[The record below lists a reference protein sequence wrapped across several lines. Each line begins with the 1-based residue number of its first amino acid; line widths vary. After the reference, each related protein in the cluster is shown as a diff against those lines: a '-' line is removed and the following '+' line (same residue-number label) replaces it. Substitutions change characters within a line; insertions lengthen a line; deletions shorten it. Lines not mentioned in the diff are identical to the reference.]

1 MRPVSRRAATSSRVC
16 AALAIALTI
25 LAACQPPPRPF
36 APTDRSGGV
45 PFTPAADA
53 YGIALRPVSGM
64 PPALAAAFV
73 PALIEALARREVP
86 AVVSS
91 ERAPGALVY
100 GAAEARPADDGRLEV
115 AIEWWVIGRDGR
127 GLGRHWVSAG
137 PLEHDWE
144 GASEPLVR
152 RLASES
158 ADGIASLLRPAPP
171 APVRKSPSV
180 RFGAVAA
187 PRGID
192 GNALRRAMIGA
203 MRAAGIDILPDGRA
217 GPLLTATI
225 SLGPVV
231 GGMRPL
237 GVEWRL
243 EDESG
248 ERIGALVQGND
259 VVNETLI
266 ADWPE
271 VVRLIARA
279 ATGELHILLE
289 RAARK
294 VSVRPVDG
302 APRRP

>member
-1 MRPVSRRAATSSRVC
+1 MRHVSRRASNAGRVC
-16 AALAIALTI
+16 AALAIAFAV

-36 APTDRSGGV
+36 APTDRSGAG

-53 YGIALRPVSGM
+53 YGITLRPVSGM

-73 PALIEALARREVP
+73 PALIEALSRREVP

-91 ERAPGALVY
+91 ERAPGALAY
-100 GAAEARPADDGRLEV
+100 GAAEARSADDDRLEV

-137 PLEHDWE
+137 PVRDDWE
-144 GASEPLVR
+144 GASKPLVR
-152 RLASES
+152 RLAGES
-158 ADGIASLLRPAPP
+158 ADGIAALLRPAV
-171 APVRKSPSV
+171 PVPVGGSPSV
-180 RFGAVAA
+180 RVGAVAA

-203 MRAAGIDILPDGRA
+203 MRAAGFDILPDGRA

-243 EDESG
+243 DNEFG
-248 ERIGALVQGND
+248 ARIGALVQQND

-271 VVRLIARA
+271 IARLIARA
-279 ATGELHILLE
+279 AAGELGGLVE
-289 RAARK
+289 RVAGNAPT
-294 VSVRPVDG
+294 RPVDG
-302 APRRP
+302 PTRRP